1 MLCVLHI
8 KIKHTHNNKMRM
20 TSKGLQPMKL
30 TKSVLRELKTKDK
43 DLLIWDETLPGFGI
57 RVKPNGT
64 KTFLIQYRNQFGRMR
79 RYSIGRLG
87 DITLDQ
93 ARKEARRLKSEI
105 ALGGDP
111 AEKRTENRTSV
122 TVKELSE
129 RYMSD
134 HCEGRCKESTLQ
146 AHRWLL
152 DKFILP
158 KYANHRVL
166 ELSTQEIAAFHK
178 SLKDTPYNA
187 NRVLGMLKSIFNKAE
202 QWGLL
207 PPKTNPA
214 ATLKPYRENKRNRF
228 LSPEEYN
235 TLFQTVEEQQ
245 RLGLIGIYQAGAI
258 NLLILTGCR
267 LSEILTLEWRMVDLI
282 HGRLLLERH
291 KTDQKGIK
299 AVPLNKLAQH
309 VLANLPRVYANPYVI
324 VGKAEGR
331 PLVNLQKPWRR
342 VRKAA
347 GLDDVRL
354 HDLRHSFA
362 SAAAAAGIPLQ
373 VIGGLLGH
381 SSQQTT
387 ARYTH
392 LSQAPIDQ
400 AAMVVGTLLEQSKKE
415 ETSDV

>member
-1 MLCVLHI
+1 
-8 KIKHTHNNKMRM
+8 
-20 TSKGLQPMKL
+20 MKL
-30 TKSVLRELKTKDK
+30 TKSLLRDLHTKDK
-43 DLLIWDETLPGFGI
+43 DLLVWDDGQPGFGI
-57 RVKPNGT
+57 RVKANGT
-64 KTFLIQYRNQFGRMR
+64 KTFMIQYRNQFGRMR

-111 AEKRTENRTSV
+111 AEKRQEDRSSI
-122 TVKELSE
+122 TVRELSE

-134 HCEGRCKESTLQ
+134 HCEGRCKESTMK

-158 KYANHRVL
+158 KYSNHRVL
-166 ELSTQEIAAFHK
+166 ELSTQDIATLHK
-178 SLKDTPYNA
+178 NLKDTPYNA
-187 NRVLGMLKSIFNKAE
+187 NRVLGLLKSMFNKAE
-202 QWGLL
+202 QWGLIS
-207 PPKTNPA
+207 PSTNPA

-235 TLFQTVEEQQ
+235 ALFNTVEEQH
-245 RLGLIGIYQAGAI
+245 RLGLIGTYQAGAI
-258 NLLILTGCR
+258 SLLMLTGCR
-267 LSEILTLEWRMVDLI
+267 LSEILTLEWRMVDLV
-282 HGRLLLERH
+282 HNRLLLDRH
-291 KTDQKGIK
+291 KTDRKGVK

-309 VLANLPRVYANPYVI
+309 ILRNLPRVMDNPYVI
-324 VGKAEGR
+324 VGKEAGR
-331 PLVNLQKPWRR
+331 PLINLQKPWRR

-362 SAAAAAGIPLQ
+362 SAAAAAGVPLQ

-387 ARYTH
+387 ARYAH

-400 AAMVVGTLLEQSKKE
+400 AAMVVGALLEQSREKE
-415 ETSDV
+415 EGADV